1 MVKEM
6 HRDLSGTVRSPPI
19 SMGKTKYNAC
29 SEFPKN
35 SFEYSEAA
43 HNFGGRLNGV
53 I

>member
-6 HRDLSGTVRSPPI
+6 HRDLCGTVRSLSI

-29 SEFPKN
+29 FEFPKN

-43 HNFGGRLNGV
+43 HNLGDRVNGV